1 MLAAGYQIRPVMI
14 QRKRLSVAIIGSGPS
29 GFFAAEA
36 LLAAEPNI
44 EIDIIERL
52 PAPFGLI
59 RFGVAPDHQVTKKV
73 TETYEAIAQLSNV
86 RFFGNVEVGVAPDLA
101 DMRNFYDAIV
111 LATGAPEDA
120 PLSIPG
126 ADLPGVHGC
135 AQFVGWYNGHPDN
148 ASLRPNLGIRAA
160 AVLGMGN
167 VALDVTRVLA
177 RSHAEL
183 ETTDISEYALSSL
196 RSSSI
201 TDIYVF
207 GRRSPLETRFSN
219 VELREIGGL
228 TEVSRVLNQAQLD
241 AVRHLKDEA
250 PRPQQKNF
258 QVFES
263 FAREQRRWAPKKVHF
278 VFNATPVAVL
288 GQEDVKAIR
297 MRHTGSDNSYWDVAC
312 GMVIGAIG
320 FRGRPLPGVPFDPV
334 RRIVPND
341 NGRVQDALYA
351 VGWIKR
357 GPSGV
362 IGTSKPDG
370 TVAAHGILQE
380 FPQGGSKPGRPAFVD
395 FLARR
400 KIDWIGFDGWKRID
414 RAERSAARPGS
425 PRQKLFRVA
434 DMLMHAKIE

>member
-1 MLAAGYQIRPVMI
+1 
-14 QRKRLSVAIIGSGPS
+14 
-29 GFFAAEA
+29 
-36 LLAAEPNI
+36 
-44 EIDIIERL
+44 
-52 PAPFGLI
+52 
-59 RFGVAPDHQVTKKV
+59 
-73 TETYEAIAQLSNV
+73 
-86 RFFGNVEVGVAPDLA
+86 
-101 DMRNFYDAIV
+101 
-111 LATGAPEDA
+111 
-120 PLSIPG
+120 
-126 ADLPGVHGC
+126 
-135 AQFVGWYNGHPDN
+135 
-148 ASLRPNLGIRAA
+148 
-160 AVLGMGN
+160 
-167 VALDVTRVLA
+167 
-177 RSHAEL
+177 
-183 ETTDISEYALSSL
+183 
-196 RSSSI
+196 
-201 TDIYVF
+201 
-207 GRRSPLETRFSN
+207 
-219 VELREIGGL
+219 
-228 TEVSRVLNQAQLD
+228 
-241 AVRHLKDEA
+241 
-250 PRPQQKNF
+250 
-258 QVFES
+258 
-263 FAREQRRWAPKKVHF
+263 VHF
-278 VFNATPVAVL
+278 VFNATPVAVF
-288 GQEDVKAIR
+288 GKEDVKAIR

-341 NGRVQDALYA
+341 NGKVQDALYA